1 MSDYKNYNQQNFDQQ
16 SDYYQDY
23 RPGNSRQKDRLAT
36 ASLIF
41 GIFAFLGMSF
51 LLPGVICG
59 ILAAVLAGASR
70 FNTGR
75 WHAASVAGMILGIL
89 AVIGTFILLSMA
101 LQVLSDPEMMHQ
113 VNQLMQ
119 YYMGRTV

>member
-1 MSDYKNYNQQNFDQQ
+1 MNDFKNYNQQNVDPQ

-23 RPGNSRQKDRLAT
+23 RPGSGSPKDKLAA
-36 ASLIF
+36 ASLVF
-41 GIFAFLGMSF
+41 GVFGFFGMSF

-70 FNTGR
+70 YNTGR
-75 WHAASVAGMILGIL
+75 WHGSSVAGMVLGII
-89 AVIGTFILLSMA
+89 AVVGTFVLLAMA
-101 LQVLSDPEMMHQ
+101 LQVLSDPEMMRQ

-119 YYMGRTV
+119 FYTGRTV